1 MSEGFKRQLVS
12 ALLDKYERSSFFY
25 KEKRPTRRIM
35 LKLYDGGQTEFPQYD
50 IEQYEKRIVINF
62 AVQALYEAQLVSY
75 RWMKGEENHII
86 AEVWLN
92 FENISSAY
100 SLIGRQPKG
109 DVVDEV
115 YLELLKSIDKVR
127 SGWAKQFLRDT
138 YDIISRKRSIGNRL
152 PVDRNERSD
161 LLSAICFIDQ
171 MGELEMLERVFSLQC
186 FGDSKRFEKA
196 IRARLLGILSKYLDY
211 EDDNTDEELL
221 RQVGITKYPEQL
233 EFCGQVTMLFDSGIV
248 DFSQLIFGGVVNS
261 KDFQRGQLKTSPTIN
276 RVISIENRANYID
289 YIHKQKNEHE
299 MVVFHGGQFSPTKR
313 KFLLAVAASM
323 SSTSKWYHWGD
334 IDYGGF
340 TMLARLRRE
349 INCNVIPYRMDKSEL
364 IRYSSLTASVES
376 NYIEKLC
383 NLKRHSE
390 LADCSPCI
398 DYMIEN
404 HVKLEQEAMLT
415 DSLNNLISL

>member
-1 MSEGFKRQLVS
+1 MSEGFKYQLVS

-25 KEKRPTRRIM
+25 TDTRPTRRIM

-50 IEQYEKRIVINF
+50 IEQYEKRSVINF
-62 AVQALYEAQLVSY
+62 AVQALYETQLLSY

-92 FENISSAY
+92 FENISFAY

-115 YLELLKSIDKVR
+115 CLELLNSIDKVR
-127 SGWAKQFLRDT
+127 SGWAKQFLSDT
-138 YDIISRKRSIGNRL
+138 YDFISRKRSVGNRL
-152 PVDRNERSD
+152 PVDRSERSD
-161 LLSAICFIDQ
+161 LLRAICFIDH
-171 MGELEMLERVFSLQC
+171 MGDLEMLERVFSLQC

-233 EFCGQVTMLFDSGIV
+233 EFCGQVTMSFDNGTI
-248 DFSQLIFGGVVNS
+248 DFSHLIFGGVVNS
-261 KDFQRGQLKTSPTIN
+261 KDFQRGQLGISPTIE

-289 YIHKQKNEHE
+289 YIYNQKNDHE
-299 MVVFHGGQFSPTKR
+299 LVVFHGGQFSPAKR
-313 KFLLAVAASM
+313 KFLLAIVASM
-323 SSTSKWYHWGD
+323 SSNSQWYHWGD

-340 TMLARLRRE
+340 SMLARLRRE
-349 INCNVIPYRMDKSEL
+349 IKEDVKPYRMNETEL
-364 IRYSSLTASVES
+364 IRYSSLTASAQS
-376 NYIEKLC
+376 KYIEKLHG
-383 NLKRHSE
+383 LKRHSE
-390 LADCSPCI
+390 LDDCLSCI

-404 HVKLEQEAMLT
+404 SVKLEQEAMIT
-415 DSLNNLISL
+415 DLL